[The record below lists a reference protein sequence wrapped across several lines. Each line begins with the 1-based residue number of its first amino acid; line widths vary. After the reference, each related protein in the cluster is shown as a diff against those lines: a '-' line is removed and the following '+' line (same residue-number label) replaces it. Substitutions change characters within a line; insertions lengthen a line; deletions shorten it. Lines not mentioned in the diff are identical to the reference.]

1 MNEIEKRLY
10 ELELKEIQR
19 AEKQKQATYK
29 FLTNNPKKKLIY
41 SARNNAKLRG
51 IEFNITED
59 DVVIPTH
66 CPLLGVELTC
76 IFGEGRVSTNM
87 SLDRIDNTK
96 GYTPDNIQ
104 VICDLANR
112 MKQDATPEQ
121 LIAFANGVLN
131 TYVPKPD

>member
-1 MNEIEKRLY
+1 MNNIEQRLY
-10 ELELKEIQR
+10 ELEQKEIQR
-19 AEKQKQATYK
+19 AEKAKQATYK
-29 FLTNNPKKKLIY
+29 FLTKHPKKKLCY
-41 SARNNAKLRG
+41 SAKNNAKLRN

-59 DVVIPTH
+59 DINIPTH

-76 IFGEGRVSTNM
+76 IYGEGRVSTNM

-121 LIAFANGVLN
+121 LVLFAKNILSIYNV
-131 TYVPKPD
+131 

>member
-66 CPLLGVELTC
+66 CPLLGVRLTC

-131 TYVPKPD
+131 IYVPKPD

>member
-1 MNEIEKRLY
+1 MNTIEERLY
-10 ELELKEIQR
+10 ELEQKEIKR

-131 TYVPKPD
+131 IYVPKSD

>member
-1 MNEIEKRLY
+1 MNTIEERLY

-66 CPLLGVELTC
+66 CPLLGVRLTC

>member
-1 MNEIEKRLY
+1 MNPIEERLY

-66 CPLLGVELTC
+66 CPLLGVRLTC